1 MALTIKSAGV
11 AKGSLGM
18 INGAHIV
25 LYSANAEAD
34 RAFLRDMLGL
44 SHIYVG
50 DSWLIFALPP
60 AEIAVHPGSSGDG
73 HELFL
78 MCEDIEEETGK
89 LTAVGIA
96 CGPILYRGWGR
107 LSMLTL
113 PSGAQLGLYEP
124 RHARPS

>member
-1 MALTIKSAGV
+1 
-11 AKGSLGM
+11 M
-18 INGAHIV
+18 IDGAHVI
-25 LYSANAEAD
+25 LYSTDPDAD
-34 RAFLRDMLGL
+34 RAALRDVLGFP
-44 SHIYVG
+44 HVDVG
-50 DSWLIFALPP
+50 GGWLIFALPP
-60 AEIAVHPGSSGDG
+60 AEMAVHPGSSGDG